1 MGVRSSTPRSFLSV
15 LTAGPRTHMQR
26 TTNVT
31 VALLFVAALAAAL
44 ILGLHPKRTPEPAPP
59 PRASAAPASAV
70 SAVSSAA
77 SAPSASA
84 SAATEAA
91 EVAPGLDGT
100 VTEGF
105 ENFPDGGKVPE
116 LPASAPARIGFGA
129 VVFAYRGA
137 QGAPADARS
146 KDEARKKAVEAI
158 ELAQKDFGAAVAKGD
173 RGSTTDAGRLPRGV
187 IEPPIEYVLFTLA
200 KGKVYPEPV
209 DTPRGYWVV
218 RRNE

>member
-1 MGVRSSTPRSFLSV
+1 
-15 LTAGPRTHMQR
+15 MQR

-44 ILGLHPKRTPEPAPP
+44 VLGLRPKRTPEPAPAHTSAP
-59 PRASAAPASAV
+59 PASSTSAAPKPSAVPSAAPALDESAPVLDSAV
-70 SAVSSAA
+70 
-77 SAPSASA
+77 
-84 SAATEAA
+84 T
-91 EVAPGLDGT
+91 D
-100 VTEGF
+100 GF

-116 LPASAPARIGFGA
+116 LPASAPARVGFGA
-129 VVFAYRGA
+129 VLFAYRGA

-146 KDEARKKAVEAI
+146 KEEAKKKAADTI
-158 ELAQKDFGAAVAKGD
+158 EVAQKDFAAAVAKGD

-187 IEPPIEYVLFTLA
+187 IEPPIEYVLFTLE

>member
-1 MGVRSSTPRSFLSV
+1 
-15 LTAGPRTHMQR
+15 MQR

-44 ILGLHPKRTPEPAPP
+44 VLGLRPKRTPEPTAPA
-59 PRASAAPASAV
+59 RASAAPKSSASAV
-70 SAVSSAA
+70 
-77 SAPSASA
+77 PSAS
-84 SAATEAA
+84 SAPKAD
-91 EVAPGLDGT
+91 APEQEPALVIQGG

-105 ENFPDGGKVPE
+105 ESFPDGGKVPE

-129 VVFAYRGA
+129 VIFTYRGA
-137 QGAPADARS
+137 QGAPGDARS
-146 KDEARKKAVEAI
+146 KEEAKKKATETI
-158 ELAQKDFGAAVAKGD
+158 EVAQKDFAAAVAKGD

-187 IEPPIEYVLFTLA
+187 IEPPIEYVLFTLE
-200 KGKVYPEPV
+200 KGKVHPEPV

>member
-1 MGVRSSTPRSFLSV
+1 
-15 LTAGPRTHMQR
+15 MQR

-44 ILGLHPKRTPEPAPP
+44 VLGLRPKRAPEPTPP
-59 PRASAAPASAV
+59 ARPSAPAA
-70 SAVSSAA
+70 SSS
-77 SAPSASA
+77 SAPSAS
-84 SAATEAA
+84 S
-91 EVAPGLDGT
+91 APGATGPERDATLPIEAG

-129 VVFAYRGA
+129 VIFAYRGA

-146 KDEARKKAVEAI
+146 KEEAKKKAI
-158 ELAQKDFGAAVAKGD
+158 ETIEVAQKDFAAAVAKGD

-187 IEPPIEYVLFTLA
+187 IEPPIEYVLFTLE
-200 KGKVYPEPV
+200 KGKVSPEPV